1 MATLEQIIDEVRAL
15 SLSEKEKVRQA
26 LDRELG
32 PVVHTELDS
41 REVAFVNRLR
51 QNGLIADVPRRFP
64 DDELRRSYQ
73 RIEVKG
79 ELLSETIVKERVK
92 SRASSSTVA
101 RL

>member
-32 PVVHTELDS
+32 PVVRTELDS

-51 QNGLIADVPRRFP
+51 QNGLIADVPRRLP

-79 ELLSETIVKERVK
+79 ELLSETIVNERI
-92 SRASSSTVA
+92 
-101 RL
+101 